1 MKIVKLK
8 IDPNHPAILAY
19 QEDFKRGYAMLSK
32 EQKKLFNSRA
42 KYADIQSKKLKQA
55 LIKSDK

>member
-32 EQKKLFNSRA
+32 EQKKLFKKMS
-42 KYADIQSKKLKQA
+42 KQGSIQNPELKKALKLSK
-55 LIKSDK
+55 